1 MEEQVVHNYELL
13 IGIAGSVIGILLIV
27 IGFFLR
33 QFMNSVNSLRE
44 VMFDIKIIIE
54 SQKLELSNHKI
65 SCEARHTH
73 ISQKLQSITDQ
84 INKHHDN
91 ITVLKEKIK

>member
-33 QFMNSVNSLRE
+33 QFIVSVNSLKE
-44 VMFDIKIIIE
+44 AIFDIKIIIE

-73 ISQKLQSITDQ
+73 IVQKMKGMDDQ
-84 INKHHDN
+84 LSKHHDD